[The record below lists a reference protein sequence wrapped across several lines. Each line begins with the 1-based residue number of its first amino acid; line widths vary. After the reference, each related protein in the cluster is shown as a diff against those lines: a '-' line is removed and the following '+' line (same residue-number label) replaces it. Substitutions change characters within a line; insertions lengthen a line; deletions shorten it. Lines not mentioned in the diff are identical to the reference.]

1 MKRYN
6 NYHRHDHISSL
17 FGGVGDSNVK
27 AIDYVNRCIELGH
40 NNFFTTQHGTFGDI
54 FEAFDLCQHNNLR
67 CLPGLEGYIVVDNN
81 PELKDK
87 SNYHI
92 MILPITD
99 KARKKCNYYNSLAH
113 MQGFYYK
120 PRWSLDYL
128 MQFTSDELYITTAC
142 CAGLLHDEESIEK
155 ILMPLIQHFGDHVLL
170 EVQNH
175 QFDIQ
180 RDINKKAI
188 ALANSIGLK
197 LCAANDSHYIYPW
210 QSKERHDLMVGKRQ
224 LEGKPD
230 AIFVAEDEFVLDY
243 PDYDTFFKRF
253 EQQGILTEDQ
263 IETAIA
269 NTLIFDDIEEVQLD
283 YEIKMPNIYPDIPL
297 NDRMKMLED
306 MVWKKFEET
315 KRIEHIPESEI
326 PRYIDGINYELQII
340 KDTNEV
346 IHTCDYFLFNTKN
359 VDLAVNKYH
368 GILTRGGRGSCAS
381 FYTNKLLGMTQL
393 DRFQINLPI
402 FPDRFAS
409 TARLIDNRAL
419 PDIDF
424 NCEAQE
430 PFVKAS
436 KELLGENG
444 CYPMVAYTTMQ
455 EGEAFRNVC
464 RSHGLQFDEFNDVA
478 KNLDQYRE
486 DKKWKPLI
494 EEAEHYVGTIVS
506 ASVHPCFEKNEL
518 VKTSKGYI
526 PISNIEVGDY
536 VLSSDNEYHKV
547 INTMISNSSDIYKLK
562 ISGRPE
568 ITVTGNHPFY
578 VKHMKRD
585 GYGKRKFSEA
595 EWVDVSNLR
604 KDDFVGIPINNKA
617 IIPQIK
623 NIPTYSSDFW
633 WIVGRYLGDG
643 WLKKKYSYRRDSV
656 ITICC
661 NKNETEEITL
671 VLNKLKKYNYWI
683 DDERTTNKINIADK
697 YLYEFLE
704 DFGMGAG
711 NKEIPNYVI
720 DLPVPLL
727 SSLVEGYISAD
738 GYKYPDGR
746 IHYTTISKKLALSIA
761 DCIQKCYGTYCSI
774 CQEQRRDNILEGR
787 LLKGNIQYIGQYII
801 NPFGPNYYIN
811 QQYIWV
817 RYKDKKP
824 LNDNISVYNLEV
836 EGVHTYTVNGIM
848 VHNCAHVLSDKDLL
862 YEYGVARF
870 GDFICVMITSGEA
883 DQFKVLKNDYLIVSV
898 WKLIH
903 ETFEEIGQPI
913 MTAHDLLNAIKDDQ
927 RVWDLFKN
935 GITCTLNQVDSDN
948 GMQQAKAYGIKS
960 FEDGALIAAA
970 IRPSFDAWR
979 PKFLHHEKY
988 STGSKDLDKVLEQ
1001 TQHYILFQEN
1011 LMQYFDWLGVT
1022 PAESIGLI
1030 KKISKK
1036 KIKPEDFAK
1045 LEERLKNNW
1054 VKQTGSEDMFSET
1067 WDMIQGCM
1075 AYGFASPHAAATS
1088 LDMCYGAYLKVNYPL
1103 EYMTVCLNNYAGDAE
1118 RTAKLKKELEYFN
1131 IKLTDLKFGLSR
1143 SKYSYDKTQRI
1154 ISKGIGSVKFLNDDV
1169 AEGLYK
1175 LSQDNKYNNFIDL
1188 LIDITEKTT
1197 CNARQLDILIRLGY
1211 FNDFGEI
1218 NQLLYQKDKFA
1229 VLYTKGKGFRNS
1241 IKQSKL
1247 GLAPKFIEDYYEE
1260 YKPAEVKEINMD
1272 AFLQQVYSLPVE
1284 VNAGFEETVKKC
1296 EKHKKDTNEFNGYNY
1311 DKLFKLTNMP
1321 EDIKQRFATKTS
1333 EAEYKGIDGYDL
1345 LTHLKYCGN
1354 PRTTKQIILDQLEYL
1369 SYISYTDPKADK
1381 NLICV
1386 TNLNAMYSPTFTA
1399 YRIAD
1404 GTTCQLKVHKTRNP
1418 KNHSVVTSYRD
1429 IPFEDGDILLV
1440 KNWAKQPKVRK
1451 GDPSKGEKP
1460 WEPIVPYVY
1469 EWWINDYT
1477 KRIN

>member
-306 MVWKKFEET
+306 MVWEKFEET

-464 RSHGLQFDEFNDVA
+464 RSHGLSFDDFNDVA
-478 KNLDQYRE
+478 KNLDMYRE

-494 EEAEHYVGTIVS
+494 EEASHYVGTIVS
-506 ASVHPCFEKNEL
+506 ASVHPC
-518 VKTSKGYI
+518 
-526 PISNIEVGDY
+526 
-536 VLSSDNEYHKV
+536 
-547 INTMISNSSDIYKLK
+547 
-562 ISGRPE
+562 
-568 ITVTGNHPFY
+568 
-578 VKHMKRD
+578 
-585 GYGKRKFSEA
+585 
-595 EWVDVSNLR
+595 
-604 KDDFVGIPINNKA
+604 
-617 IIPQIK
+617 
-623 NIPTYSSDFW
+623 
-633 WIVGRYLGDG
+633 
-643 WLKKKYSYRRDSV
+643 
-656 ITICC
+656 
-661 NKNETEEITL
+661 
-671 VLNKLKKYNYWI
+671 
-683 DDERTTNKINIADK
+683 
-697 YLYEFLE
+697 
-704 DFGMGAG
+704 
-711 NKEIPNYVI
+711 
-720 DLPVPLL
+720 
-727 SSLVEGYISAD
+727 
-738 GYKYPDGR
+738 
-746 IHYTTISKKLALSIA
+746 
-761 DCIQKCYGTYCSI
+761 
-774 CQEQRRDNILEGR
+774 
-787 LLKGNIQYIGQYII
+787 
-801 NPFGPNYYIN
+801 
-811 QQYIWV
+811 
-817 RYKDKKP
+817 
-824 LNDNISVYNLEV
+824 
-836 EGVHTYTVNGIM
+836 
-848 VHNCAHVLSDKDLL
+848 AHVLSDKNLL

-1154 ISKGIGSVKFLNDDV
+1154 ITKGIGSVKFLNDDI

-1211 FNDFGEI
+1211 FDDFGEI

-1333 EAEYKGIDGYDL
+1333 EAEYKGIDGYGL

-1460 WEPIVPYVY
+1460 WEPIVPCVY